1 MKLIVNYRLD
11 PSVAAAL
18 LPAQFRPRLVSGHAV
33 AGLLL
38 DEEKVEYRLAVE
50 SGAYLLNSESGSLLA
65 EELPRQVYASFAG
78 EETVDVS
85 VRPAFA
91 WRSALFGD
99 SYAAARF
106 AGMIAAVPVRIDWV
120 RSTFFARLGA
130 TADCAL
136 MVPDVP
142 MSMELAA

>member
-11 PSVAAAL
+11 PTVAAAL
-18 LPAQFRPRLVSGHAV
+18 LPAHFRPRIINGSAV
-33 AGLLL
+33 AGLLIG
-38 DEEKVEYRLAVE
+38 DDTTEYRLAVE

-78 EETVDVS
+78 QETVDVS

-91 WRSALFGD
+91 WRSSLFGD
-99 SYAAARF
+99 ANAAARF

-120 RSTFFARLGA
+120 RSSFFTRLGA

-136 MVPDVP
+136 LVPDVP
-142 MSMELAA
+142 MSMDIAA